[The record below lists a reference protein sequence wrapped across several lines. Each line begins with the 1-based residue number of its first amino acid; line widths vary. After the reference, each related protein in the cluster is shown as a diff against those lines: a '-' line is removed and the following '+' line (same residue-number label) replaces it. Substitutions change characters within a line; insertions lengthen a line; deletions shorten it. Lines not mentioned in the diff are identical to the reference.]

1 MQQDAQ
7 LVPELLDIPGVAAA
21 EVASPCRDKNSNTT
35 KQSREYGLRCM
46 AEGDYEGAVSQFRNA
61 IDQNEGDDQNLL
73 LELGAAYESAGMAP
87 QAYRQYMRAA
97 KIGETGELHMGLS
110 ALDRQYG
117 RAEAALAHLRKA
129 TEIEPANAYCH
140 FRLAEGLRSAGN
152 KKLALEAAARAV
164 ESEPD
169 DPFYRYWLGDLLLQM
184 SRFDDAVRAL
194 AAAIE
199 LSPADD
205 TLHQLSAL
213 ALWGSGKP
221 KQAIRAVR
229 LASDLDSENRVNYA
243 LLEAF
248 LRMSGMED
256 DADQETERAAEMDA
270 YDKDLLRRLLSI
282 VGLVPS

>member
-7 LVPELLDIPGVAAA
+7 LVHELLGVPEAAAA
-21 EVASPCRDKNSNTT
+21 EVASPCRDKNGTTT

-46 AEGDYEGAVSQFRNA
+46 AEGDYKGAISQFRNA
-61 IDQNEGDDQNLL
+61 IDQNGGDDQNLL

-97 KIGETGELHMGLS
+97 RIRETGELHMGLS

-117 RAEAALAHLRKA
+117 RAQASLAHLRKA

-152 KKLALEAAARAV
+152 KGLALEAATHAA
-164 ESEPD
+164 ENQPD
-169 DPFYRYWLGDLLLQM
+169 DPFYHYWIGDLLLQM
-184 SRFDDAVRAL
+184 SRFDDAQRAL
-194 AAAIE
+194 TAAIK
-199 LSPADD
+199 LAPADH

-213 ALWGSGKP
+213 ALWGSGKQ

-243 LLEAF
+243 LLETF
-248 LRMSGMED
+248 LRLSGMQA
-256 DADQETERAAEMDA
+256 DADQETERAEEMDP
-270 YDKDLLRRLLSI
+270 YDKDVLRRLLSI
-282 VGLVPS
+282 VGIVPG